1 MFRKLFFIKIQL
13 VFITSLPSAAGFV
26 GDPDGDAS
34 DAAVDDG
41 HEDGGGEHG
50 DHGVSG
56 EEAGH
61 QPALRVPSQ
70 VNLNTYKH
78 KLLAFD

>member
-1 MFRKLFFIKIQL
+1 MFVQKIYSI
-13 VFITSLPSAAGFV
+13 FITLQLPSAAGFV

-34 DAAVDDG
+34 DGAVDDG

-56 EEAGH
+56 EEAGN
-61 QPALRVPSQ
+61 QPALRVPPQ
-70 VNLNTYKH
+70 VNLNTTYNTG
-78 KLLAFD
+78 L

>member
-1 MFRKLFFIKIQL
+1 MW
-13 VFITSLPSAAGFV
+13 LPSSAGFV
-26 GDPDGDAS
+26 GDPDSDPG

-50 DHGVSG
+50 DHGVRG

-61 QPALRVPSQ
+61 QPALSVAPQIHLDTRYCVG
-70 VNLNTYKH
+70 L
-78 KLLAFD
+78 